1 MTRDNH
7 LTLLALCRIKGLDW
21 ALIAREAQKPTGL
34 DRLLAGDMSEQGPA
48 AAQASVLLRAGV
60 EHLDTHRHETE
71 EQLSKAAA
79 GGAQLTTVLDV
90 DYPQNLRT
98 IPNLPPF
105 LFYRGVLRPDDT
117 RAVAIIGTR
126 KASPEGLR
134 RARKMAT
141 LLSSKGVTILSGL
154 ARGIDTA
161 AHEAT
166 LAAKGR
172 TVAVL
177 GTGILLTYPPENDEL
192 AASIVDGGGLVVSQ
206 FWPSQHPATYTFPR
220 RNVVM
225 SGMSQGSIVI
235 EASYTSGAKMQ
246 ARLALEHGRRV
257 FLLRSLV
264 EEHEWA
270 RKYQSRQG
278 ATVVET
284 AEDVL
289 RQLEEKPVHSP
300 SDDDPQIR
308 MAI

>member
-1 MTRDNH
+1 MTGDNH
-7 LTLLALCRIKGLDW
+7 LALLALCRIKDLDW
-21 ALIAREAQKPTGL
+21 ALIAREAQKPAGL
-34 DRLLAGDMSEQGPA
+34 DRLLAGELSEQGA
-48 AAQASVLLRAGV
+48 TAAQASLPLCAGLERIDSYRA
-60 EHLDTHRHETE
+60 EAE
-71 EQLSKAAA
+71 EQLAKAAERD
-79 GGAQLTTVLDV
+79 AQLTTVLDA

-126 KASPEGLR
+126 AASEEGLR

-141 LLSSKGVTILSGL
+141 LLVSHDVTVLSGL

-166 LAAKGR
+166 LAARGR

-177 GTGILLTYPPENDEL
+177 GTGILNVYPPENEDL
-192 AASIVDGGGLVVSQ
+192 AARIIDSGGLVLSQ
-206 FWPSQHPATYTFPR
+206 FWPAQHPARYTFPR

-225 SGMSQGSIVI
+225 SGLSQGSIVI
-235 EASYTSGAKMQ
+235 EAAYTSGAKMQ
-246 ARLALEHGRRV
+246 ARLALEHGRKV

-264 EEHEWA
+264 EEHQWA
-270 RKYQSRQG
+270 RTYQSRRG
-278 ATVVET
+278 AFVVDT

-289 RQLEEKPVHSP
+289 KHL
-300 SDDDPQIR
+300 DPQEDIQPPADEPQMR
-308 MAI
+308 LVL